1 MKWIGLLLTALAGI
15 GLGVYAALRLY
26 RRAAW
31 LEQAAGLVRFMA
43 AQIRYTA
50 APVGEL
56 LDRAAGA
63 AEFTRLT
70 FLADCRQRLSRGDGF
85 RTAWPESLREQACA
99 GGANGGDC
107 ELMQRFGE
115 ELGATDVEGQL
126 ASCRLYAERLGER
139 LAAARRAAAEKGRLY
154 VTLGAAGGLAA
165 VLLLW

>member
-70 FLADCRQRLSRGDGF
+70 FLADCRQRLSPGGRLPHRMAGKPAG
-85 RTAWPESLREQACA
+85 AGGA

>member
-1 MKWIGLLLTALAGI
+1 M
-15 GLGVYAALRLY
+15 GVYAALRLY

-31 LEQAAGLVRFMA
+31 LEQAAGLVQFMA

-70 FLADCRQRLSRGDGF
+70 FLSACRQRLQRGEGF
-85 RTAWPESLREQACA
+85 RAAWPESLREQGAA
-99 GGANGGDC
+99 GGANDADC
-107 ELMQRFGE
+107 ELLRRFGE
-115 ELGATDVEGQL
+115 ELGTTDVEGQL
-126 ASCRLYAERLGER
+126 ASCRLYADRISER

>member
-1 MKWIGLLLTALAGI
+1 
-15 GLGVYAALRLY
+15 
-26 RRAAW
+26 
-31 LEQAAGLVRFMA
+31 MA

-70 FLADCRQRLSRGDGF
+70 FLADCRQRLGRG
-85 RTAWPESLREQACA
+85 
-99 GGANGGDC
+99 
-107 ELMQRFGE
+107 